1 MASTRYVQHVVVERA
16 PALFDVPGSQAG
28 CEDRSHD
35 VTNAVMSALFED
47 KRESSGEHMC
57 FGYRGSDRCERVLS
71 LAGHAT
77 YSGQPPLADSHRKR

>member
-1 MASTRYVQHVVVERA
+1 MATFVASRSSGQGSIKVDAHPGASRMASTRYVRHVVVERA
-16 PALFDVPGSQAG
+16 PALFDIPGSQAG

-57 FGYRGSDRCERVLS
+57 FG
-71 LAGHAT
+71 
-77 YSGQPPLADSHRKR
+77 